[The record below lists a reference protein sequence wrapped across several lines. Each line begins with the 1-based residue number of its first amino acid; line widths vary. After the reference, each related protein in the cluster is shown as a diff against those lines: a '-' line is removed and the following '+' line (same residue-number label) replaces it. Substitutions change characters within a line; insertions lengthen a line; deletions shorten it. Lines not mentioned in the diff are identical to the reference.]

1 MYNKT
6 NFRIASLAPGD
17 QRYYLNGI
25 HITEDFTEVTNGHY
39 LMRVDSVKKGEH
51 DDLPEREG
59 LKPDKSEINCTIGAK
74 VSKEIEKA
82 IPIYR
87 KVSSLPILQHSW
99 IVQNGVENGQVKFMT
114 TDLEQDKVITAD
126 KIDGKFPSSD
136 KVLADAKKEKVV
148 AEISF
153 NAEYM
158 MKLCEQFKKA
168 EIKKVR
174 LTIHGETKAMELKG
188 ENIDEQ
194 QKIKALLM
202 PMQD

>member
-39 LMRVDSVKKGEH
+39 LMRVDSVKKSEH
-51 DDLPEREG
+51 DELPEREG
-59 LKPDKSEINCTIGAK
+59 LKPVKDEINCTIGAK

-87 KVSSLPILQHSW
+87 KVSTLPILRHSW
-99 IVQNGVENGQVKFMT
+99 IVQNGAESSQVKFMT
-114 TDLEQDKVITAD
+114 TDLTEDRVITAD
-126 KIDGKFPSSD
+126 KIEGRYPSSD

-153 NAEYM
+153 NSEYM

-168 EIKKVR
+168 EIKKIT
-174 LTIHGETKAMELKG
+174 LTIRGETKAMELKG
-188 ENIDEQ
+188 ENVDEQ
-194 QKIKALLM
+194 QKIVALLM
-202 PMQD
+202 PRT